1 MMGKAT
7 LRQGSRGHG
16 LHRIQLMAVLRA
28 HHFLDLMGTP
38 FAWV

>member
-7 LRQGSRGHG
+7 LRRGPRVHG
-16 LHRIQLMAVLRA
+16 LHRIQLMAVSRA
-28 HHFLDLMGTP
+28 HHFMDLMGTP